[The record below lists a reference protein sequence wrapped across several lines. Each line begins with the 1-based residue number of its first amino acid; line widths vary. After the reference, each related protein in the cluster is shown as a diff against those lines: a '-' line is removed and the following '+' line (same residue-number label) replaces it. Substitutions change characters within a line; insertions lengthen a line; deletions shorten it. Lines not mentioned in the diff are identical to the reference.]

1 VTELSDPDAGYP
13 DYPLF
18 SQEPFLVQRCH
29 STQAWGAGSC
39 RDIFFDLRFPDRTD
53 DDEGG
58 AVFTGDGAAVIYANR
73 IIGELKEAGGYDE
86 PGLLMI
92 VRKDAS
98 QKEISIP
105 FQAVPS
111 VCR

>member
-1 VTELSDPDAGYP
+1 MPVIPIIPYFLRNLFWSSVVIPPKLGELGHAAIFSSICVFRTEPN
-13 DYPLF
+13 
-18 SQEPFLVQRCH
+18 
-29 STQAWGAGSC
+29 
-39 RDIFFDLRFPDRTD
+39 

>member
-1 VTELSDPDAGYP
+1 MPVIPIIPYFLRNLFGPALSFHPS
-13 DYPLF
+13 L
-18 SQEPFLVQRCH
+18 
-29 STQAWGAGSC
+29 GSWVMP
-39 RDIFFDLRFPDRTD
+39 RYFFDLRFPDRTD
-53 DDEGG
+53 DEEGG

-92 VRKDAS
+92 VRKEAS

>member
-1 VTELSDPDAGYP
+1 
-13 DYPLF
+13 
-18 SQEPFLVQRCH
+18 LVQRCH
-29 STQAWGAGSC
+29 STKAWGAGSC
-39 RDIFFDLRFPDRTD
+39 RDISSICVFRTEPN

-92 VRKDAS
+92 VRKEAS

>member
-1 VTELSDPDAGYP
+1 MPRY
-13 DYPLF
+13 
-18 SQEPFLVQRCH
+18 FL
-29 STQAWGAGSC
+29 
-39 RDIFFDLRFPDRTD
+39 DLRFPDRTD

-58 AVFTGDGAAVIYANR
+58 AVFTDDGAAVIYADR

-92 VRKDAS
+92 VRKEAS

>member
-1 VTELSDPDAGYP
+1 M
-13 DYPLF
+13 
-18 SQEPFLVQRCH
+18 VQRCH

-92 VRKDAS
+92 VIKQAS